1 MAHLKNLAKI
11 VRGIP
16 MNILPLELS
25 SLSSIFRIPL
35 TPDAFSGSI
44 EALARLHAF
53 ALVALHRSKTGW
65 FEQAFLDESSF
76 LKGYAS
82 PEATTERQRTQAFLD
97 QVRSTPG
104 LAYEPIIDPS
114 GRVMLATHDKSVDM
128 FPFAL
133 VLSGV
138 PFWFLSCRQGTLI
151 YTDVSGNLSQIDP
164 ATAGFED
171 AIEAL
176 LERGWYRVVLKVL
189 ESTSDARRKPL
200 ENKVY
205 SAHCFLACEYYK
217 ARRYQ
222 EAVWEFEKAMRIKA
236 NMPQL
241 FYNLALSYAKLNA
254 CRTGIQILNQLNRI
268 KPGQFKTYE
277 LLGDLYFQQG
287 EWDRAQALYGRA
299 MDLSENK
306 APLTAKMKRLEDK
319 VQRPRPPADGKKED
333 DREDKFSILHCLQDL
348 TLEAELGK
356 FTPVFGREKDIQQ
369 ALEILACQSKK
380 NVLILGEPGVG
391 KTALVQE
398 LAYRMAA
405 GKVSPRL
412 QERRLFRVNMGALL
426 AGAKFRGQFEE
437 RLMHLLREAR
447 KLSGILF
454 FDDIHQIVTG
464 GGGKAG
470 GMEASHFIKPALL
483 NDEIQIIGATSF
495 EDFRN
500 TVEKD
505 TSFLRCF
512 QIVRLE
518 EPDSETLMK
527 ILRAY
532 RSSLESYHHVII
544 NEESLETT
552 LMWVKVLLRDR
563 ALPDKALDLLD
574 RAAARISIQEKTAIV
589 SSEAVLETISE
600 ISGVPLNRISVSE
613 KIHFR
618 NVENFLSQ
626 RVIGQQ
632 GAISTVSRVLCTSK
646 LRMNLNPARPKGIF
660 LFVGPTGVG
669 KTELAKAMAQFLFG
683 HEDKVIRIDMSEY
696 MERYSASR
704 LIGTSPGYVGYYDQ
718 NQLVDKI
725 RSNPYSLIL
734 LDEIEKADA
743 QLLNIFLQVFDA
755 GRLTDGKGKIAYFDN
770 TTIVMTSN
778 IGTHLFAQNKLG
790 YGAEAGEG
798 RVTRSDL
805 MKEVKRFFQPEF
817 LNRIDEIVFFKPL
830 EVDDVRQIAENKLT
844 SIFEKMKQQDKEFTV
859 REDAMLELCRIGYDY
874 EYGARNLERVL
885 RRHLLDRLAE
895 LALME
900 DWPSVKTI
908 VAEWQHDDVVLKT
921 QGAPHAPEVVDSSLE
936 EQGYLEQ

>member
-1 MAHLKNLAKI
+1 M
-11 VRGIP
+11 
-16 MNILPLELS
+16 
-25 SLSSIFRIPL
+25 
-35 TPDAFSGSI
+35 

-53 ALVALHRSKTGW
+53 AMISLQRMKSGW
-65 FEQAFLDESSF
+65 MEQAFLDEGSY
-76 LKGYAS
+76 LKGFAS
-82 PEATTERQRTQAFLD
+82 GAETSTDRQRVEAFLEI
-97 QVRSTPG
+97 VRSSPG
-104 LAYEPIIDPS
+104 VVYEPVQDPA
-114 GRVMLATHDKSVDM
+114 GRILLATHDRTVDM
-128 FPFAL
+128 FPFAMVREGQPVWLLRCRPGML
-133 VLSGV
+133 V
-138 PFWFLSCRQGTLI
+138 
-151 YTDVSGNLSQIDP
+151 YADASGNLSQSDP
-164 ATAGFED
+164 ASHGFE
-171 AIEAL
+171 EAVETL
-176 LERGWYRVVLKVL
+176 LERGWYRVVLKLL
-189 ESTSDARRKPL
+189 ESSPDFKRRPL

-268 KPGQFKTYE
+268 KPGQFKTFE
-277 LLGDLYFQQG
+277 LMGDLYVQQS
-287 EWDRAQALYGRA
+287 EWDRAQMLYLRA
-299 MDLSENK
+299 MELADNK
-306 APLTAKMKRLEDK
+306 APIAGKLKKLEGR
-319 VQRPRPPADGKKED
+319 VQRPALQGDGKKDE
-333 DREDKFSILHCLQDL
+333 DREEKFSIQNCLQDL

-356 FTPVFGREKDIQQ
+356 LQPVFGREKDLQQ

-380 NVLILGEPGVG
+380 NVLILGDPGVG

-398 LAYRMAA
+398 LAYLIAA
-405 GKVSPRL
+405 GKVTPRL
-412 QERRLFRVNMGALL
+412 QDRRLLRVNMGALL

-437 RLMHLLREAR
+437 RLLHLIREA
-447 KLSGILF
+447 KKINGILF
-454 FDDIHQIVTG
+454 FDDIHQIVAG

-470 GMEASHFIKPALL
+470 AMEASHFIKPALM

-495 EDFRN
+495 EEFRN
-500 TVEKD
+500 SVEKD

-512 QIVRLE
+512 QLIKLE
-518 EPDSETLMK
+518 EPDNETLIK

-552 LMWVKVLLRDR
+552 LLWVKVLLRDR
-563 ALPDKALDLLD
+563 ALPDKALDVLD

-600 ISGVPLNRISVSE
+600 ISGVPLNRMSVSE
-613 KIHFR
+613 KSHFR
-618 NVENFLSQ
+618 NIEGFLSQ
-626 RVIGQQ
+626 RVIGQTA
-632 GAISTVSRVLCTSK
+632 AISTVSRVLCTSK
-646 LRMNLNPARPKGIF
+646 LRMNLNPIRPKGIF

-725 RSNPYSLIL
+725 RANPYSLIL

-755 GRLTDGKGKIAYFDN
+755 GRLTDGKGKVAYFDN

-790 YGAEAGEG
+790 YGPEAEEG

-817 LNRIDEIVFFKPL
+817 LNRIDEIVFFKAL
-830 EVDDVRQIAENKLT
+830 DMEDVRRIASNKLS
-844 SIFEKMKQQDKEFTV
+844 SILEKMKQQHKEIILQ
-859 REDAMLELCRIGYDY
+859 EEAMLQLCRIGYDY

-885 RRHLLDRLAE
+885 RRYLLDRLAE
-895 LALME
+895 LALLE
-900 DWPSVKTI
+900 DWHSVKTI
-908 VAEWQHDDVVLKT
+908 IAEWQQDEIVLKT
-921 QGAPHAPEVVDSSLE
+921 IGPSSVPEVVDTTLE
-936 EQGYLEQ
+936 ENGFLEE